1 MCTSTKTRMC
11 GIISK
16 HTTDANNTVIH
27 LRTHRLFPLTNTC
40 CTHKKSKWT
49 SKNETW
55 FVMTVIQWAS
65 ELCLTPGRTGWKH
78 HSWRMSSLHVA
89 RLSRL
94 HFFFI
99 NVFLKHSY
107 VSTRSIHF
115 YTHTFLS
122 ILAFILISSH
132 KYLFLF
138 IVRYIP
144 FDPDLSLCPL
154 SCGLWS
160 PLVLVFYF
168 TVCCLT
174 SKSYPIGCYP
184 PLKVVFYF
192 LSLSAITFLFAL
204 YMFLWTVLY
213 GFY

>member
-1 MCTSTKTRMC
+1 MDQQKWDMICYDSNSVSFRALFNSRKNWVKTSFLKDELSSC
-11 GIISK
+11 S
-16 HTTDANNTVIH
+16 TT
-27 LRTHRLFPLTNTC
+27 LQ
-40 CTHKKSKWT
+40 T
-49 SKNETW
+49 S
-55 FVMTVIQWAS
+55 FS
-65 ELCLTPGRTGWKH
+65 
-78 HSWRMSSLHVA
+78 
-89 RLSRL
+89 
-94 HFFFI
+94 FI